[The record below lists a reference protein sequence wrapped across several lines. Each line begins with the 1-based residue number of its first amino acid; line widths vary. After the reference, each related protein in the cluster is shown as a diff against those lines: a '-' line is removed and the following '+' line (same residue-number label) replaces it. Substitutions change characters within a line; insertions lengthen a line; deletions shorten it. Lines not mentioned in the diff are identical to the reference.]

1 VKTHALIAALALCRA
16 AIAPAQDLPQ
26 RAAGG
31 PAADFPPKL
40 MLDGTLPVPASAPA
54 HDAPDAPDAPASPD
68 DLVRQRQ
75 DALRLAE
82 RRAVDSEQLY
92 KDGILA
98 KVEAE
103 ARVMRVVEARKDLA
117 DAELAAAQARADAVK
132 KRFAAHQAAQS
143 DVEAAG
149 KAADDARQA
158 VAVAGRDWAVAQ
170 LDAAELDLKRKRK
183 LFAEGVA
190 TRHEVEQAEDR
201 VAFLTGTTPKQ

>member
-26 RAAGG
+26 RAPGG

-40 MLDGTLPVPASAPA
+40 MLDGKLPNPASAP
-54 HDAPDAPDAPASPD
+54 APDAPDAPASPD

-132 KRFAAHQAAQS
+132 KSFAAHQAAQS

-149 KAADDARQA
+149 KAADGARQA
-158 VAVAGRDWAVAQ
+158 VAVAGRDWAAAQ

-183 LFAEGVA
+183 LFGEGVA